1 MLEQK
6 ITEDM
11 KNAMR
16 SGQKAVLSALRMLKS
31 ALKDK
36 QIEVQHELS
45 DDEVQAVVSKL
56 VKQRKDAA
64 KQYADAGRDDLA
76 ASELAEAEVYAG
88 YLPEQL
94 DEAEVAAMVDA
105 TISETGASS
114 MKDMGAVMKALGG
127 KLRGR
132 ADMGA
137 ISALVREKLSA

>member
-16 SGQKAVLSALRMLKS
+16 GGEKAVLSALRMLKS

-45 DDEVQAVVSKL
+45 DDEVQAVVGKL

-76 ASELAEAEVYAG
+76 ASELAEAEVYAA
-88 YLPEQL
+88 YLPKQL
-94 DEAEVAAMVDA
+94 DEAEVAAMVEAAID
-105 TISETGASS
+105 ETGASS
-114 MKDMGAVMKALGG
+114 MKDMGAVMKTLGG

-132 ADMGA
+132 ADLGA
-137 ISALVREKLSA
+137 VSALVREKLSA